1 MQNFQLFFQL
11 FKIALFTLGG
21 GYAILPVMRNYF
33 VVKTSLIEEDEFQ
46 EYLSLVQGLP
56 GSLAVNCSTFIGY
69 RLNGSK
75 GAVAAVLGSITPS
88 FLVISLISYFFSKI
102 GENPVVM
109 KFFMGIRPAVVALI
123 LYFAFTMVK
132 RMKWNAIK
140 GVMLAIFFIV
150 ILLYQIN
157 PIILILFGVSA
168 GFGYSWYVTRE
179 ARK

>member
-1 MQNFQLFFQL
+1 MLNIQLFFQF

-21 GYAILPVMRNYF
+21 GYAILPVMRNHF

-56 GSLAVNCSTFIGY
+56 GSLAVNCATFIGY
-69 RLNGSK
+69 RLNGLK
-75 GAVAAVLGSITPS
+75 GAIAAVLGSISPS
-88 FLVISLISYFFSKI
+88 FIVISVISYFFNKI
-102 GENPVVM
+102 GENPIVM
-109 KFFMGIRPAVVALI
+109 QFFMGIRPAVVALI
-123 LYFAFTMVK
+123 LYFAFTMAK

-140 GVMLAIFFIV
+140 GVMLAVFFSV
-150 ILLYQIN
+150 ILFYRIN

-168 GFGYSWYVTRE
+168 GFGYSWYVARE